1 MKTHPVYKHLHIFTI
16 LYRHKNTCV
25 MAMNSSGSPEKQNPQ
40 DGNTVGGG
48 PGFAMVVGHPRTDIF
63 KKKFF

>member
-1 MKTHPVYKHLHIFTI
+1 
-16 LYRHKNTCV
+16 

-63 KKKFF
+63 LKNFF